1 MESPNGGILDSNDIK
16 SVLRIVSK
24 NWWIMVS
31 FVSVFFI
38 AGYIYAYK
46 QPDIYAAKTQ
56 LLLQTN
62 DTYYARSVIS
72 SSSEGYGYQQY
83 ISNSNEISII
93 KSYDLIKKVV
103 DKLNIGVSFYIRGR
117 LRTTEVYSGVPFS
130 VTVFSI
136 NPMFYEKE
144 IDFKILDLYHY
155 QISYSEGKNKFTQS
169 GTFGSD
175 FVNTDMRI
183 NVTTSKG
190 INQNYVNTLKDI
202 DYQFIIHNPIHL
214 VYQFQQGITATNV
227 TMSSVVEVSLKDM
240 IPMRAIAFL
249 DTLDALY
256 IQNTLTSQFDLNAN
270 TIKYIDIELAQVTD
284 ALNSI
289 EDTMQAYKE
298 TRKIL
303 DLGKEE
309 EQYFNQYN
317 TLEGET
323 TNVKLEIDALND
335 LEKYIYDDGKEHT
348 FLPPSIYINSTD
360 EFLKKCATELYS
372 LQLSKNEALSSS
384 TSINPSLKNLDKR
397 IDSLRENLLTYINNS
412 RKAFNAK
419 IIDLD
424 NSTQNY
430 IQKIKTIPGKMRGLS
445 NIERREDVNVK
456 LYEFLLEKRA
466 TTTIEKAA
474 IIPETKVIETA
485 RSLGVVEPNRNKIYY
500 TFVAIGAVIA
510 LLIIFIRI
518 TLYDRI
524 ENIQELKLK
533 TNLPILGEILSAP
546 LVNDLSIAVEDN
558 PKSPLTES
566 FRTLRTNLQYM
577 AIDTSSKLLLFTS
590 NGPGEGKT
598 FCSINMAAILAKAE
612 KKVLLLEFDLHKP
625 RINKALNL
633 FSDKGLSTI
642 IIGKST
648 IEECII
654 HTPIAGMDVILCG
667 PIPPNSSELI
677 LSEKVNEIFKF
688 SKEHY
693 DYVIVDTPPLGLIS
707 DAFILMRMSDINLFV
722 LNTRFAYKD
731 AISYVQET
739 VQVNKIK
746 NFGFVLNNVKRKKS
760 KYYYN
765 RYNYGY
771 YGGYGYGG
779 YGSYG
784 T

>member
-62 DTYYARSVIS
+62 DTYYARIVIS

-348 FLPPSIYINSTD
+348 FLPPSSYIN
-360 EFLKKCATELYS
+360 
-372 LQLSKNEALSSS
+372 
-384 TSINPSLKNLDKR
+384 
-397 IDSLRENLLTYINNS
+397 
-412 RKAFNAK
+412 
-419 IIDLD
+419 
-424 NSTQNY
+424 
-430 IQKIKTIPGKMRGLS
+430 
-445 NIERREDVNVK
+445 
-456 LYEFLLEKRA
+456 
-466 TTTIEKAA
+466 
-474 IIPETKVIETA
+474 
-485 RSLGVVEPNRNKIYY
+485 
-500 TFVAIGAVIA
+500 
-510 LLIIFIRI
+510 
-518 TLYDRI
+518 
-524 ENIQELKLK
+524 
-533 TNLPILGEILSAP
+533 
-546 LVNDLSIAVEDN
+546 
-558 PKSPLTES
+558 
-566 FRTLRTNLQYM
+566 
-577 AIDTSSKLLLFTS
+577 
-590 NGPGEGKT
+590 
-598 FCSINMAAILAKAE
+598 
-612 KKVLLLEFDLHKP
+612 
-625 RINKALNL
+625 
-633 FSDKGLSTI
+633 
-642 IIGKST
+642 
-648 IEECII
+648 
-654 HTPIAGMDVILCG
+654 
-667 PIPPNSSELI
+667 
-677 LSEKVNEIFKF
+677 
-688 SKEHY
+688 
-693 DYVIVDTPPLGLIS
+693 
-707 DAFILMRMSDINLFV
+707 
-722 LNTRFAYKD
+722 
-731 AISYVQET
+731 
-739 VQVNKIK
+739 
-746 NFGFVLNNVKRKKS
+746 
-760 KYYYN
+760 
-765 RYNYGY
+765 
-771 YGGYGYGG
+771 
-779 YGSYG
+779 
-784 T
+784 